1 MARPKKLRVEED
13 GNRSFITVPVGR
25 AAALH
30 GYLREHHIRS
40 APPAPSF
47 TGFDS
52 IELGKNVDVPGVQ
65 SLLNDWY

>member
-1 MARPKKLRVEED
+1 MARPKKLRIQGD
-13 GNRSFITVPVGR
+13 GKRSYITVPVDR

-40 APPAPSF
+40 APPAPSY

-52 IELGKNVDVPGVQ
+52 IELGNNVDLHGVQ